1 MFVYAIKRILL
12 MVPTLFAVSLLI
24 FILLNVS
31 AGDPGA
37 QQAAGDGS
45 QDAQKGDSRES
56 YRIFKEQFN
65 LDKPILFNTRYNL
78 GGSDVEAAIGDILN
92 EDGSVSLT
100 RQIEAQ
106 NNMDDWGSYA
116 VPGLL
121 HCLRNCAKDT
131 AKAKA
136 SQRLAINGQAKLLTG
151 YIDGK
156 VSKEEAARQKA
167 ENKTIRK
174 ANAEL
179 GAWSYQAFDLTAE
192 LEALSKKSPGLDA
205 AASKV
210 AVEARKAAHAERVA
224 AVEKF
229 WASWWEENQTRWEYT
244 SGEKVGIFF
253 LDTRFAKYW
262 SNLLRLD
269 FGKSHLDKKPVLET
283 VLSKLKYSITLAV
296 SSVFLIYF
304 ISLPLGIWSAVK
316 QGTVADQL
324 VTFVLFMLY
333 SLPSFFVAVIL
344 LNLFTV
350 GDWAVF
356 PNIGFQSDN
365 ADQMTTLQY
374 VKDVLW
380 HVCLPIACMSYGG
393 LAALSRYARTGLLD
407 VIRSDYI
414 RTARAKGL
422 PEGVVIIKHAA
433 RNGMIPIITL
443 MAALLPALIGGSVI
457 IEVIFGIP
465 GMGSYMFSSILQYDY
480 NAVMV
485 VLLISSFLTLV
496 GMLLADLSYALVD
509 PRITFD

>member
-1 MFVYAIKRILL
+1 MFIYATKRILL
-12 MVPTLFAVSLLI
+12 MIPTLFAVSLLI

-65 LDKPILFNTRYNL
+65 LDKPILFNTRYSL
-78 GGSDVEAAIGDILN
+78 DGADVAAAIGDILN
-92 EDGSVSLT
+92 EEGSVPLT

-106 NNMDDWGSYA
+106 NNMDDWGGYA

-121 HCLRNCAKDT
+121 DCLVNCQTEA
-131 AKAKA
+131 ARAKA
-136 SQRLAINGQAKLLTG
+136 SQRLAINAQEKLLTG
-151 YIDGK
+151 YIDSD

-167 ENKTIRK
+167 KNREIRK
-174 ANAEL
+174 SNTEL
-179 GAWSYQAFDLTAE
+179 ATWSY
-192 LEALSKKSPGLDA
+192 EAWGKA
-205 AASKV
+205 AANPDDEKSKTTHGKRV
-210 AVEARKAAHAERVA
+210 GEVEA
-224 AVEKF
+224 F
-229 WASWWEENQTRWEYT
+229 WATWWTKNESRWDYT
-244 SGEKVGIFF
+244 TGEKVSIFF
-253 LDTRFAKYW
+253 FDTRFAKYW

-443 MAALLPALIGGSVI
+443 MATLLPALIGGSVI

>member
-1 MFVYAIKRILL
+1 MLVYAVKRILL
-12 MVPTLFAVSLLI
+12 MIPTLFAVSLLI
-24 FILLNVS
+24 FILLNIS

-37 QQAAGDGS
+37 SQAAGDGT
-45 QDAQKGDSRES
+45 QDAQKSDNRES

-65 LDKPILFNTRYNL
+65 LDKPILFNTRYGL
-78 GGSDVEAAIGDILN
+78 DGSDVEDAINDILN
-92 EDGSVSLT
+92 LDGNVDLT

-106 NNMDDWGSYA
+106 NNMDDWGLYA

-121 HCLRNCAKDT
+121 ECLTSCSTAA

-136 SQRLAINGQAKLLTG
+136 SQRLAINAQSKLLTG
-151 YIDGK
+151 YIDGD
-156 VSKEEAARQKA
+156 VSDEEAARQKA
-167 ENKTIRK
+167 ENKKIRQR
-174 ANAEL
+174 NAEL
-179 GAWSYQAFDLTAE
+179 KTWFYELSGGPDAE
-192 LEALSKKSPGLDA
+192 
-205 AASKV
+205 AS
-210 AVEARKAAHAERVA
+210 AGQAERVA

-229 WASWWEENQTRWEYT
+229 WASWWTENKTQWDY
-244 SGEKVGIFF
+244 SAGEKVGIFF
-253 LDTRFAKYW
+253 FDTRFAKYW
-262 SNLLRLD
+262 SNLIRLD
-269 FGKSHLDKKPVLET
+269 FGKSHIDKKPVLET

-316 QGTVADQL
+316 QGTVADQA

-365 ADQMTTLQY
+365 ADEFTTIQY
-374 VKDVLW
+374 IKDVMW

-443 MAALLPALIGGSVI
+443 MATLLPALIGGSVI

-465 GMGSYMFSSILQYDY
+465 GMGSYIFSSVLQYDY

-485 VLLISSFLTLV
+485 VMLISSFLTLI